1 MKKGMK
7 NLFKGFDFDS
17 SLYDSL
23 DVLAMDERVK
33 RGYCSTWKADR
44 RVISLLSLAEMAGM
58 STGIVTTTRVTHAT
72 PASAFAHSVDRDWE
86 SDSEKEETAKDD
98 ATSCKDIGKPVM
110 SLLTKGV
117 SAVSFF
123 FFFSEISFTGNDRI
137 ISRFESLR

>member
-17 SLYDSL
+17 LLYDSL

-117 SAVSFF
+117 SAVS
-123 FFFSEISFTGNDRI
+123 EISFTGNDRI